1 MHLRIGV
8 QVADALDVDDQL
20 APPRVLKGEVRE
32 RVRRVANQL
41 VEHEARVRAM
51 LAEVA
56 VEEGLGGKGQPP
68 AAGQVHHPARD
79 EVHRLGHGARV
90 VARRVLLRRGL
101 HHHVRLEQRGRVGV
115 GAVVLRDK
123 IARRA
128 APPATRAKVDLHAE
142 ALPHRAAGKRRALH
156 LHEDGARDP
165 AAALAVPGSPNRQLG
180 GLAEVRPRVAQAAGG
195 RRRGVPALPRPQLG
209 RSDRCRERALLGA
222 RGEPLQRGADQRHGG
237 RYAVSLHERKHQL
250 GVELLHILEAQV
262 AQPVDAALV
271 HLLAAG
277 LHRGSPERCATK
289 RAQASERVRAKSPGV
304 GAGLVSGSWCQASCF
319 LSVCACVCQIP
330 GSNLPSTRCVCVCV
344 ARVLRG
350 N

>member
-1 MHLRIGV
+1 
-8 QVADALDVDDQL
+8 
-20 APPRVLKGEVRE
+20 
-32 RVRRVANQL
+32 
-41 VEHEARVRAM
+41 M

-56 VEEGLGGKGQPP
+56 VEEGLGGEGQPL

-277 LHRGSPERCATK
+277 LHRSSPERCA
-289 RAQASERVRAKSPGV
+289 REQSSRSFGAQCRCQFERVMFAWG
-304 GAGLVSGSWCQASCF
+304 VSGSIDCRLCRAQRARVITLCVRVCVRSPGPIYRARAVCV
-319 LSVCACVCQIP
+319 SVCCACSAVTRPGDLTQAAVCQLQVWRLFATTTA
-330 GSNLPSTRCVCVCV
+330 SRS
-344 ARVLRG
+344 
-350 N
+350 